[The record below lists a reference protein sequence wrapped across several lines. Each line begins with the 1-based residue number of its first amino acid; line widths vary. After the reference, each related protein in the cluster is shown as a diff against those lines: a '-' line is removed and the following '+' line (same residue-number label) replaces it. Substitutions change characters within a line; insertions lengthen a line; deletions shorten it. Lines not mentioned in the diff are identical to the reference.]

1 MATLTLR
8 HEERALY
15 NSLTCMQVCD
25 VKIMKFPGKKWHNFL
40 NNFIHERLTSKP
52 KSQFVFAVTFAT
64 AAACVSWDV
73 TRSLHCLYANR
84 VSRLHVSD
92 FRWPSASSRRVCS
105 ALSHMQ
111 MREWYYTKG
120 EFSKCHSARKLWE
133 ILCFERVLHSSP
145 RPPRADWRDAIANP
159 IKTHDSVF
167 TACRSFLAW
176 GLIVFAALLLLITA
190 ETSVGF
196 SEPKSDQSCCFTLW
210 IWTSSINQFVCF
222 LFCGRP
228 LAALAAFGGVHFIF
242 N

>member
-1 MATLTLR
+1 M
-8 HEERALY
+8 
-15 NSLTCMQVCD
+15 
-25 VKIMKFPGKKWHNFL
+25 WNFL
-40 NNFIHERLTSKP
+40 EKCDIIFE
-52 KSQFVFAVTFAT
+52 QFHPSAWLADQRVSLCAATFAT
-64 AAACVSWDV
+64 AGLRLVRCDAAC
-73 TRSLHCLYANR
+73 TLCIMQTN
-84 VSRLHVSD
+84 SRLHVSD

-176 GLIVFAALLLLITA
+176 GLIVFAALLLLISSGPPRLLLVFRSRNLIKA
-190 ETSVGF
+190 AVSL
-196 SEPKSDQSCCFTLW
+196 SDFGPRQL
-210 IWTSSINQFVCF
+210 INLFVF
-222 LFCGRP
+222 FF
-228 LAALAAFGGVHFIF
+228 AAVH
-242 N
+242 